1 MIISYPV
8 LFKDADIGDAERDMA
23 FSEAMFPDSPYGS
36 GTYPLSA
43 NLRWHGGVHLLYGT
57 SPIACVADGKVVY
70 VRAPTEKSDDPSHP
84 LNYAM
89 STDSNASWTD
99 DGCVVIEHEAELGK
113 DTTIRFWSVYM
124 HLSSVTVSS
133 GQEIIRKEIVGSGGV
148 IAGARAI
155 HFEIFTDQGGLD
167 KLIKRG
173 DKAYRVFRTGDNSGD
188 PDLWGDMHFLLP
200 AGTALFNKTQAQ
212 ASVKYKQWRKR
223 KAAFE
228 KGEDIRIRGVARGSV
243 TSDAATRRR
252 RAFPEP
258 EPEGQNQVGTL
269 DKSLWLTVH
278 FAKGNCHTYTYS
290 EDGVLLGSAVFPG
303 KPYEF
308 EMPKIA
314 NLLAPNN
321 QSPTYELLR
330 YGRIVGEDS
339 LPAGVGNWQCIA
351 SPSDEIAYVDLNV
364 PSVVKL
370 SDADFPRFLGWQRI
384 HDGEA
389 GTRLTSD
396 GRCCGK
402 AVLNL
407 LDVNQPSDI
416 TEDDALSRLRDPALR
431 KKMRRLVCKFRTE
444 WDAAHFDS
452 TYQFLLRDSASGE
465 SPSRAAMTHE
475 QYVAFKAHANALQ
488 WWSDAAL
495 DIAPTLWHFHPIE
508 FINWMRK
515 CGWIDKSTLARI
527 YEITPEATRERY
539 RTALNQVMQKY
550 VITNPIRQSHF
561 LGQGAVECSSLMEM
575 QESSMAGNR
584 KNPASLKSEADLGH
598 WYGEKAS
605 EFDSYYSSEKFYAS
619 GVRYAKSY
627 SWSIGNIGNIDAQK
641 FRGRGFKQLTG
652 RIHYAEYWVFRGWLR
667 STDFDRYWWDDPAYM
682 RRQPNEMRRRAALI
696 NDPHRIVS
704 TSFNSIDS
712 GGFYMAVKRPHVK
725 REIDAGSGIIPTST
739 EDIAIAKRISIKVT
753 KAING
758 GDTAKDLRYEK
769 TKGALRVLN

>member
-23 FSEAMFPDSPYGS
+23 FSEAMFPDSPFGS

-133 GQEIIRKEIVGSGGV
+133 GKEIIRKEIVGSGGV

-173 DKAYRVFRTGDNSGD
+173 DKAYRVFRAGDNSGD

-200 AGTALFNKTQAQ
+200 AGTALFDKTQAQ

-228 KGEDIRIRGVARGSV
+228 KGEDIRILGVARGSV

-278 FAKGNCHTYTYS
+278 FAKGHCHTNTYS

-330 YGRIVGEDS
+330 YGRIVGEDA

-396 GRCCGK
+396 GRCCAK

-416 TEDDALSRLRDPALR
+416 TEDDALSRLRNPALR
-431 KKMRRLVCKFRTE
+431 KKMRRLVCEFRTE

-475 QYVAFKAHANALQ
+475 QYVTFKAHANALQ
-488 WWSDAAL
+488 WWFDAAL

-527 YEITPEATRERY
+527 YKVTPEATRERY

-561 LGQGAVECSSLMEM
+561 LGQGAVESLSLKVM
-575 QESSMAGNR
+575 QE
-584 KNPASLKSEADLGH
+584 ASNKFASRRSEAELGH
-598 WYGEKAS
+598 WYGSTTDES
-605 EFDSYYSSEKFYAS
+605 DRYYCSEKFN
-619 GVRYAKSY
+619 GLGKRIKISY
-627 SWSIGNIGNIDAQK
+627 SWIGGNVGDIDAQK

-652 RIHYAEYWVFRGWLR
+652 RANYADYWVYRGWLR
-667 STDFDRYWWDDPAYM
+667 RSEFDARWWDDDGYRKRDVA
-682 RRQPNEMRRRAALI
+682 QMRRRPASINYPERLI
-696 NDPHRIVS
+696 ATPYNC
-704 TSFNSIDS
+704 IDS
-712 GGFYMAVKRPHVK
+712 GGFYIAFKRSKVKA
-725 REIDAGSGIIPTST
+725 EIDRGSGVHPN
-739 EDIAIAKRISIKVT
+739 AKSDVNIGMSISRRVT
-753 KAING
+753 YAING
-758 GDTAKDLRYEK
+758 GYNDDEKRY
-769 TKGALRVLN
+769 TLTVHALGLIN

>member
-23 FSEAMFPDSPYGS
+23 FSEAMFPDSPFGS

-89 STDSNASWTD
+89 STGSNASWTD

-133 GQEIIRKEIVGSGGV
+133 GTEITRKEIVGSGGV

-200 AGTALFNKTQAQ
+200 AGTALFDKTQAQ

-351 SPSDEIAYVDLNV
+351 SPSDGIAYVDLNV

-396 GRCCGK
+396 GRCCAK

-407 LDVNQPSDI
+407 LDVNQSSDI
-416 TEDDALSRLRDPALR
+416 TEDDALSRLRNPALR
-431 KKMRRLVCKFRTE
+431 KKMRRLVCEFRTE

-488 WWSDAAL
+488 WWFDAAL

-527 YEITPEATRERY
+527 YKVTPEATRERY

-561 LGQGAVECSSLMEM
+561 LGQGAVESLSLKVM
-575 QESSMAGNR
+575 QE
-584 KNPASLKSEADLGH
+584 ASNKFASRRSEAELGH
-598 WYGEKAS
+598 WYGSTTDES
-605 EFDSYYSSEKFYAS
+605 DRYYCSEKFN
-619 GVRYAKSY
+619 GLGKRIKISY
-627 SWSIGNIGNIDAQK
+627 SWIGGNVGDIDAQK

-652 RIHYAEYWVFRGWLR
+652 RANYADYWVYRGWLR
-667 STDFDRYWWDDPAYM
+667 RSEFDARWWDDDGYRKRDVA
-682 RRQPNEMRRRAALI
+682 QMRRRPASINYPERLI
-696 NDPHRIVS
+696 ATPYNC
-704 TSFNSIDS
+704 IDS
-712 GGFYMAVKRPHVK
+712 GGFYIAFKRSKVKA
-725 REIDAGSGIIPTST
+725 EIDRGSGVHPN
-739 EDIAIAKRISIKVT
+739 AKSDVNIGMSISRRVT
-753 KAING
+753 YAING
-758 GDTAKDLRYEK
+758 GYNDDEKRY
-769 TKGALRVLN
+769 TLTVHALGLIN

>member
-23 FSEAMFPDSPYGS
+23 FSEAMFPDSPFGS

-89 STDSNASWTD
+89 STGSNASWTD

-133 GQEIIRKEIVGSGGV
+133 GTEITRKEIVGSGGV

-155 HFEIFTDQGGLD
+155 HFEIFTDQAGLD

-200 AGTALFNKTQAQ
+200 AGTALFDKTQAQ

-351 SPSDEIAYVDLNV
+351 SPSDGIAYVDLNV

-396 GRCCGK
+396 GRCCAK

-407 LDVNQPSDI
+407 LDVNQSSDI
-416 TEDDALSRLRDPALR
+416 TEDDALSRLRNPALR
-431 KKMRRLVCKFRTE
+431 KKMRRLVCEFRTE

-452 TYQFLLRDSASGE
+452 TYQFLLQDSASGE
-465 SPSRAAMTHE
+465 SPLRAAMTHE

-515 CGWIDKSTLARI
+515 CGWIDKFTLARI

-561 LGQGAVECSSLMEM
+561 LGQGAVESSSLKIM
-575 QESSMAGNR
+575 QE
-584 KNPASLKSEADLGH
+584 ASNKFASRRSEAELGH
-598 WYGEKAS
+598 WYGSVTDES
-605 EFDSYYSSEKFYAS
+605 DRYYCSEKFN
-619 GVRYAKSY
+619 GLGKRIKISY
-627 SWSIGNIGNIDAQK
+627 SWIGGNVGDIDAQK

-652 RIHYAEYWVFRGWLR
+652 RDNYAEYWVYRGWLKR
-667 STDFDRYWWDDPAYM
+667 SEFDARWWDDDGYRKRDAA
-682 RRQPNEMRRRAALI
+682 QMRRRPASIHHPERLTATPY
-696 NDPHRIVS
+696 NC
-704 TSFNSIDS
+704 IDS
-712 GGFYMAVKRPHVK
+712 GGFYIAFKRSRVKA
-725 REIDAGSGIIPTST
+725 EIDRGSGVHSNAKNDV
-739 EDIAIAKRISIKVT
+739 DIGMSISRRVT
-753 KAING
+753 YAING
-758 GDTAKDLRYEK
+758 GYNDDETRY
-769 TKGALRVLN
+769 ALTVHALGLIN

>member
-23 FSEAMFPDSPYGS
+23 FSEAMFPDSPFGS

-89 STDSNASWTD
+89 STGSNASWTD

-133 GQEIIRKEIVGSGGV
+133 GTEITRKEIVGSGGV

-200 AGTALFNKTQAQ
+200 AGTALFDKTQAQ

-351 SPSDEIAYVDLNV
+351 SPSDGIAYVDLNV

-396 GRCCGK
+396 GRCCAK

-416 TEDDALSRLRDPALR
+416 TEDDALSRLRNPALR
-431 KKMRRLVCKFRTE
+431 KKMRRLVCEFRTE

-488 WWSDAAL
+488 WWFDAAL

-527 YEITPEATRERY
+527 YKVTPEATRERY

-561 LGQGAVECSSLMEM
+561 LGQGAVESLSLKVM
-575 QESSMAGNR
+575 QE
-584 KNPASLKSEADLGH
+584 ASNKFASRRSEAELGH
-598 WYGEKAS
+598 WYGSTTDES
-605 EFDSYYSSEKFYAS
+605 DRYYCSEKFN
-619 GVRYAKSY
+619 GLGKRIKISY
-627 SWSIGNIGNIDAQK
+627 SWIGGNVGDIDAQK

-652 RIHYAEYWVFRGWLR
+652 RANYADYWVYRGWLR
-667 STDFDRYWWDDPAYM
+667 RSEFDARWWDDDGYRKRDVA
-682 RRQPNEMRRRAALI
+682 QMRRRPASINYPERLI
-696 NDPHRIVS
+696 ATPYNC
-704 TSFNSIDS
+704 IDS
-712 GGFYMAVKRPHVK
+712 GGFYIAFKRSKVKA
-725 REIDAGSGIIPTST
+725 EIDRGSGVHPN
-739 EDIAIAKRISIKVT
+739 AKSDVNIGMSISRRVT
-753 KAING
+753 YAING
-758 GDTAKDLRYEK
+758 GYNDDEKRY
-769 TKGALRVLN
+769 TLTVHALGLIN